1 MEPEEDRKG
10 FHNGSSFRK
19 RLLGGGRGIALKLVL
34 ISMIVNAIW
43 DLLALNT
50 FPKAEQVASLVGIIP
65 TGIVIYLL
73 FKRGVDKTLY
83 PGGALGADAPAHATK
98 PALYEDAAPGDSSPE
113 QILPPHST
121 SSLPVLLVDD
131 DPRFLSSAETALVAA
146 GIQPVHTLAE
156 YREILPFLSGT
167 EVATIVLNLGGRHL
181 EGMELLPRIKQDFP
195 QLPVIVVTGSMN
207 IEMAVTCIKAGAFDY
222 LIKPMEKTRF
232 LSCVKRALELRDLRE
247 AVNSLQEQL
256 ISPKPDEALLAFG
269 ILTRNR
275 SMQAIY
281 NYMKAIAH
289 SRQPVLIT
297 GETGSGKDLVARA
310 IHGLSGCEGKF
321 VAVNVAGL
329 DDTAIS
335 DTLFGHRKGAYTGAD
350 EAREGLITQASSGT
364 LFLDEIGDLA
374 DSSQVKLLRLLE
386 EKEYYPLGADVSQK
400 TDTRI
405 LCATNHNIKE
415 LVSAG
420 KFRKDL
426 YYRLVAHHI
435 HLPPLRDRK
444 EDIPLLA
451 EHFLKEA
458 AESAKKKPPTPPSEL
473 FTLLSTYHFPGN
485 VRELWAMVF
494 DAVMQHQGGIL
505 TLDSFKK
512 AIGIH
517 GSSPTAASI
526 PGRTPEEQAP
536 IALYDRF
543 PTLKEA
549 EEYLISEAMAR
560 SNNNQGIASFLLG
573 ISRYTLN
580 KRLVRKAKKGEAKS
594 HLDIDEDRADLP
606 PQEEGR

>member
-1 MEPEEDRKG
+1 MEPQEGRKG
-10 FHNGSSFRK
+10 FTKRSSFRT

-34 ISMIVNAIW
+34 TSMIVNAVW
-43 DLLALNT
+43 DLFALNT
-50 FPKAEQVASLVGIIP
+50 FPQAEQVASLIGIIP
-65 TGIVIYLL
+65 TGMVIYLL

-83 PGGALGADAPAHATK
+83 PEGALGKESPGTPSR
-98 PALYEDAAPGDSSPE
+98 PALYEDAAPGEASPE
-113 QILPPHST
+113 RILPSLST
-121 SSLPVLLVDD
+121 ASLPVLIVDD
-131 DPRFLSSAETALVAA
+131 DPGFLSSAEAALRAA
-146 GIQPVHTLAE
+146 GIQPVHTLADA
-156 YREILPFLSGT
+156 REVFPLLSGT
-167 EVATIVLNLGGRHL
+167 EVAAVVLNLGGKHL
-181 EGMELLPRIKQDFP
+181 EGMELLPRIKEDFP
-195 QLPVIVVTGSMN
+195 QLPVIVVTGSMK

-222 LIKPMEKTRF
+222 LIKPIEKNRF
-232 LSCVKRALELRDLRE
+232 LSSVKRALEFRDLRE
-247 AVNSLQEQL
+247 AVSSLQEQL

-289 SRQPVLIT
+289 SKQPVLIT
-297 GETGSGKDLVARA
+297 GETGSGKDLIARA
-310 IHGLSGCEGKF
+310 IHGLGGCEGKF
-321 VAVNVAGL
+321 VAVNVGGL

-350 EAREGLITQASSGT
+350 QAREGLITQASSGT

-386 EKEYYPLGADVSQK
+386 EREYYPLGADVSQK
-400 TDTRI
+400 TDARI

-435 HLPPLRDRK
+435 HLPPLRERK
-444 EDIPLLA
+444 EDIPLLID
-451 EHFLKEA
+451 HFLKEA
-458 AESAKKKPPTPPSEL
+458 AESTKKKSPTAPPEL
-473 FTLLSTYHFPGN
+473 FILLSTYHFPGN

-494 DAVMQHQGGIL
+494 DAVMQHRGGIL
-505 TLDSFKK
+505 ALDSFKK
-512 AIGIH
+512 TIEEH
-517 GSSPTAASI
+517 GSSQAVAST
-526 PGRTPEEQAP
+526 PGRKQEEQAP
-536 IALYDRF
+536 FDLHDRF

-549 EEYLISEAMAR
+549 EEYLVSEALKR

-573 ISRYTLN
+573 ISRFTLN
-580 KRLVRKAKKGEAKS
+580 KRLVRKAKQTEIKS
-594 HLDIDEDRADLP
+594 HPNIAENPTEHP
-606 PQEEGR
+606 PQ

>member
-1 MEPEEDRKG
+1 MWIKPFTRKG
-10 FHNGSSFRK
+10 RSGKSRPVPPP
-19 RLLGGGRGIALKLVL
+19 L
-34 ISMIVNAIW
+34 
-43 DLLALNT
+43 
-50 FPKAEQVASLVGIIP
+50 
-65 TGIVIYLL
+65 
-73 FKRGVDKTLY
+73 
-83 PGGALGADAPAHATK
+83 
-98 PALYEDAAPGDSSPE
+98 PALYEDAASGEASPE
-113 QILPPHST
+113 RIVPPHST
-121 SSLPVLLVDD
+121 ASLPVLIVDD
-131 DPRFLSSAETALVAA
+131 DPRFLSSAEAALRAA
-146 GIQPVHTLAE
+146 GIQPVHTLADG
-156 YREILPFLSGT
+156 REVLPFLSGT
-167 EVATIVLNLGGRHL
+167 EVATIVLNLGGKHL
-181 EGMELLPRIKQDFP
+181 EGMELLPRIKEDFP
-195 QLPVIVVTGSMN
+195 QLPVIVVTGSMK
-207 IEMAVTCIKAGAFDY
+207 IEMAVACIKAGAFDY
-222 LIKPMEKTRF
+222 LIKPMEKNRF

-247 AVNSLQEQL
+247 AVSSLQEQL

-281 NYMKAIAH
+281 NYMKAISH

-297 GETGSGKDLVARA
+297 GETGTGKDLIARA

-350 EAREGLITQASSGT
+350 QAREGLITQASLGT

-386 EKEYYPLGADVSQK
+386 EREYYPLGADVSQK

-435 HLPPLRDRK
+435 HLPPLRERK
-444 EDIPLLA
+444 EDIPLLVD
-451 EHFLKEA
+451 HFLKEA
-458 AESAKKKPPTPPSEL
+458 AVSARKKSPTPPPEL
-473 FTLLSTYHFPGN
+473 FTLLSTYHYPGN

-512 AIGIH
+512 AIGVH
-517 GSSPTAASI
+517 GSSQSAASH
-526 PGRTPEEQAP
+526 PRQDT
-536 IALYDRF
+536 R
-543 PTLKEA
+543 
-549 EEYLISEAMAR
+549 
-560 SNNNQGIASFLLG
+560 
-573 ISRYTLN
+573 
-580 KRLVRKAKKGEAKS
+580 
-594 HLDIDEDRADLP
+594 RACP
-606 PQEEGR
+606 PRVI